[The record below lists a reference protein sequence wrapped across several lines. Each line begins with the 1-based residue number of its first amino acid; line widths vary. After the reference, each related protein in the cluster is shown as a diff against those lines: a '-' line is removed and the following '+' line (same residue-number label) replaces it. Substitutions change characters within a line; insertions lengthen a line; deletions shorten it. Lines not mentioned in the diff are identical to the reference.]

1 MKAEIKLSKDA
12 LVEAVRAYVVAE
24 IPKAHVTEVNF
35 TGSYGNTEVTVSIG
49 PEIAKEAASIYIDR
63 EVEEG
68 EGL

>member
-49 PEIAKEAASIYIDR
+49 PEIAKEA
-63 EVEEG
+63 E
-68 EGL
+68 